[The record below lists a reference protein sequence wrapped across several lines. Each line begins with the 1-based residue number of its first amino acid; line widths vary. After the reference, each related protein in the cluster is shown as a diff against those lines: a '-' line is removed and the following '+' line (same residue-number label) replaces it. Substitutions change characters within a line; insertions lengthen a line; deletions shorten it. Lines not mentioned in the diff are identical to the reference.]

1 MAPVTEKPKPV
12 SGHWVGGLQRKE
24 AQVAGCEA
32 STLPE
37 NKLMT
42 AQASQ
47 AWLRALDNQTSSTV
61 VRGWMRRNLMVLF
74 YQNN

>member
-1 MAPVTEKPKPV
+1 M
-12 SGHWVGGLQRKE
+12 
-24 AQVAGCEA
+24 AGCEA

-61 VRGWMRRNLMVLF
+61 VRGWMRKNLMVLF